1 MSADAA
7 PSIYVVAPGGR
18 SATGGMCRMVDY
30 TMAEW
35 EAAGRLPRMRLV
47 DSTGPYIKWR
57 QPFHFASAL
66 GRVLTDGLRGRI
78 ALLHIHAAERGSVLR
93 KALFIHLADLLG
105 VPSVIHMH
113 AAGFEA
119 FYGRAP
125 GFVRRAVTRA
135 FRKASRF
142 IVLGGETARYFV
154 ETVGLDRDRVAVVRN
169 AVPDPDATL
178 GALSGT
184 LSGTAWRE
192 PHAVC
197 HLAFVGALIERK
209 GLAELIA
216 ALAHPQ
222 MPDQRWHLNIA
233 GNGDPAPWR
242 KLAEQHGVA
251 DRVTFHGWL
260 DSAGVQR
267 LLAVS
272 DALVLPSWAEGL
284 PMVVIEA
291 MAHGLPVVCTPVGA
305 VREAVEDG
313 ATGLLVPPGD
323 PASLAH
329 ALARL
334 VRSPALRRRLGQ
346 AGRQRYVAEFGIVRL
361 NDRLEGV
368 FAEALHGRRPAI
380 PATARGTP
388 AGVPALVERS
398 EA

>member
-7 PSIYVVAPGGR
+7 PSIYVIAPGGR
-18 SATGGMCRMVDY
+18 TATGGMCRMVDY

-35 EAAGRLPRMRLV
+35 EAAGRLPTMRLI

-57 QPFHFASAL
+57 QPFHFAGAL
-66 GRVLTDGLRGRI
+66 GQVLVDGLRGRI

-93 KALFIHLADLLG
+93 KAAFIHLAHLLG
-105 VPSVIHMH
+105 IPSVVHMH

-119 FYGRAP
+119 FYGAAP

-142 IVLGGETARYFV
+142 IVLGGEAARYFV
-154 ETVGLDRDRVAVVRN
+154 ETVGLDRDRVAVARN
-169 AVPDPDATL
+169 AVPDP
-178 GALSGT
+178 GT
-184 LSGTAWRE
+184 TWRE
-192 PHAVC
+192 PHPVC
-197 HLAFVGALIERK
+197 RLAFVGALIERK

-216 ALAHPQ
+216 ALAHPR
-222 MPDQRWHLNIA
+222 MPDQRWHLDIA

-242 KLAEQHGVA
+242 ELAGRHGVA

-305 VREAVEDG
+305 VREAVEDE

-334 VRSPALRRRLGQ
+334 VRSPALRRRLGR
-346 AGRQRYVAEFGIVRL
+346 AGRERYVAEFGIVRL
-361 NDRLEGV
+361 NDRLANV
-368 FAEALHGRRPAI
+368 FAEALRARRP
-380 PATARGTP
+380 TTRRSTRGTP
-388 AGVPALVERS
+388 AGAPSLAERS
-398 EA
+398 GA